1 MLSITYTQELK
12 AQLVQ
17 GQYYSRMRRPCPT
30 VAVFLKSEA
39 DSSILR
45 KTEPRTAITC
55 MHSKYTYFCARCYS
69 RYCLEPP
76 LTKMPCAISDPL
88 AHGPHGSSRSESM
101 MIRPPSHIASYQTN
115 HLTSRAILFII
126 HCDASQASY
135 SFNIVTKV
143 KICSEQPSPVGE
155 THQCPQV
162 SCHLHV
168 RKL

>member
-1 MLSITYTQELK
+1 MLGSVLCSPGIIRVNLAPKNAEFKITRQAMQK
-12 AQLVQ
+12 
-17 GQYYSRMRRPCPT
+17 
-30 VAVFLKSEA
+30 
-39 DSSILR
+39 
-45 KTEPRTAITC
+45 PRYGPYAAGIQIWT
-55 MHSKYTYFCARCYS
+55 HSCVHSLNHLQSARCYS

-88 AHGPHGSSRSESM
+88 AHGPHGSSRSKSM